1 MFLIDGTC
9 HPYNFSAANL
19 EGRFGKAFADVLYS
33 YHPGVNPPEF
43 AMSREEWDRD
53 WQADEFIETMFLE
66 SDLDMICMHSLPIFD
81 AFKDGGSATEKGIW
95 LKQHY
100 PERVL
105 WYAGVDMFEGEAAVD
120 HAKYCIEQGADGIK
134 FYPARYVNGR
144 TEAWRMDDEG
154 LVYPVLQA
162 AHDAGIRNVAI
173 HKVLPIGPISAHG
186 MQVDDLA
193 AAANN
198 FPDMNFQIIHA
209 GFMFVDET
217 KMLLGNFPNIYAT
230 LEASFLLAM
239 LNPDMMHRILD
250 EFLIFGG
257 PDRVIFASAAVNPHP
272 QVVLDGIAKY
282 ELPASSPIQ
291 LTEDVRGLIM
301 GGNLARLHG
310 IDIEE
315 RRAALADDEIS
326 RLRAKEGRRDPFS
339 SVRRRSAEGAAQ

>member
-9 HPYNFSAANL
+9 HPYNFSPENL
-19 EGRFGKAFADVLYS
+19 NGRFGKAFADVLYS
-33 YHPGVNPPEF
+33 YHPNVNPP
-43 AMSREEWDRD
+43 AYALSREEWDHD
-53 WQADEFIETMFLE
+53 WACEEFVETMFLE
-66 SDLDMICMHSLPIFD
+66 SELDMICMHSLPIFD
-81 AFKDGGSATEKGIW
+81 AFKDGGSATAKGAW
-95 LKQHY
+95 LKAHY

-105 WYAGVDMFEGEAAVD
+105 WYAGIDMFEGEAAVD
-120 HAKYCIEQGADGIK
+120 TAKECIELGADGLK

-154 LVYPVLQA
+154 LVFPVLEA

-193 AAANN
+193 AAANA

-250 EFLIFGG
+250 EFFIFGG

-282 ELPASSPIQ
+282 EMPESSPIR
-291 LTEDVRGLIM
+291 LTPEVRELVM
-301 GGNLARLHG
+301 GGNLARLHD
-310 IDIEE
+310 IDVVA
-315 RRAALADDEIS
+315 RKATLADDDFS
-326 RLRAKEGRRDPFS
+326 RQRREHGLREPFS
-339 SVRRRSAEGAAQ
+339 TVRRRATA

>member
-9 HPYNFSAANL
+9 HPYNFSVDNL
-19 EGRFGKAFADVLYS
+19 VGRFGKAFCDVLYS
-33 YHPGVNPPEF
+33 YHPNVNPSEF
-43 AMSREEWDRD
+43 AMSRDEWNRD
-53 WQADEFIETMFLE
+53 WQPQEFIDTMFLE
-66 SDLDMICMHSLPIFD
+66 SELDMICMHSLPIFD
-81 AFKDGGSATEKGIW
+81 AFKDGGSSTEKGAW
-95 LKQHY
+95 LKKHY

-105 WYAGVDMFEGEAAVD
+105 WYAGIDMFEGEAALD
-120 HAKYCIEQGADGIK
+120 HAKQCIDLGADGLK

-154 LVYPVLQA
+154 LVYPVIQA
-162 AHDAGIRNVAI
+162 AYDAGIRNIAI

-193 AAANN
+193 AAANS

-230 LEASFLLAM
+230 LEASYLLAM
-239 LNPDMMHRILD
+239 LNPAMMHRILD

-257 PDRVIFASAAVNPHP
+257 PDRIIFASAAVNPHP
-272 QVVLDGIAKY
+272 QIVLDGLANY
-282 ELPASSPIQ
+282 ELPETSPIQ
-291 LTEDVRGLIM
+291 LTPDVRQLIM

-310 IDIEE
+310 IDTSE
-315 RRAALADDEIS
+315 RKALLAQDEIS
-326 RLRAKEGRRDPFS
+326 AQRAANGLRKPFS
-339 SVRRRSAEGAAQ
+339 SVREGQTA